1 MNKRFENIKKKNPL
15 LDDNWIDD
23 FAPYLM
29 NRIMGRYN
37 ESLRL
42 KMTSLDLT
50 TPKMR
55 TLAVLSATQGMLI
68 NELAVYAVVEQ
79 STLSRALEQLD
90 TDGLVKREID
100 IIDTRATRVYLT
112 PLGLEAFKSL
122 WPDMLTSYNEMF
134 NEFEGNMDPDLTMG
148 DGDVKYHLGYSSLRK
163 YSNNKKIYVKLVPNP
178 SHLESVSPVVQGY
191 VRAQID
197 DEYQKS
203 KGII

>member
-15 LDDNWIDD
+15 LDDNWIND

-90 TDGLVKREID
+90 TDGLIKREID
-100 IIDTRATRVYLT
+100 SIDTRATRVYLT

-134 NEFEGNMDPDLTMG
+134 NDIN
-148 DGDVKYHLGYSSLRK
+148 
-163 YSNNKKIYVKLVPNP
+163 
-178 SHLESVSPVVQGY
+178 
-191 VRAQID
+191 D
-197 DEYQKS
+197 DEKSQFIVTLQKIL
-203 KGII
+203 KNIRKHEF

>member
-55 TLAVLSATQGMLI
+55 TLAVLCNAR
-68 NELAVYAVVEQ
+68 NV
-79 STLSRALEQLD
+79 
-90 TDGLVKREID
+90 
-100 IIDTRATRVYLT
+100 
-112 PLGLEAFKSL
+112 
-122 WPDMLTSYNEMF
+122 
-134 NEFEGNMDPDLTMG
+134 
-148 DGDVKYHLGYSSLRK
+148 
-163 YSNNKKIYVKLVPNP
+163 NK
-178 SHLESVSPVVQGY
+178 
-191 VRAQID
+191 
-197 DEYQKS
+197 
-203 KGII
+203 

>member
-15 LDDNWIDD
+15 LDDNWIND

-55 TLAVLSATQGMLI
+55 ALAVLSATQGMLI

-100 IIDTRATRVYLT
+100 SIDTRATRVYLT

-134 NEFEGNMDPDLTMG
+134 NDI
-148 DGDVKYHLGYSSLRK
+148 K
-163 YSNNKKIYVKLVPNP
+163 
-178 SHLESVSPVVQGY
+178 
-191 VRAQID
+191 D
-197 DEYQKS
+197 DEKSQFIVTLQKIL
-203 KGII
+203 KNIRKHEF